1 MLTSLLL
8 SVAFAG
14 SNATTANTKVPPQYK
29 DRITFAHVR
38 VLDEK
43 VSAVVPS
50 TWKAQSSPKGVY
62 EPAEGDEMFSP
73 TAEFR
78 IAWLCGDGCKPVEDC
93 GPVLEE
99 KLFKGARGWTWKV
112 DREEKSATQRLLTAH
127 APNGTVEI
135 TRVLFKNGEPRA
147 LYCQARLIPHG
158 GSILAHDPVVDR
170 LVGAFEEA
178 CLALT
183 R

>member
-14 SNATTANTKVPPQYK
+14 SNATTANTKVPPVQGPHHL
-29 DRITFAHVR
+29 RACARARREGVR
-38 VLDEK
+38 RGAEHLEG
-43 VSAVVPS
+43 AEL
-50 TWKAQSSPKGVY
+50 PKGVY

-112 DREEKSATQRLLTAH
+112 DREEKSATQRLTAH